1 MPCECFICS
10 DATHSRLWSSHISS
24 PFWLQVVTRSCVFK
38 ALRYARLCSADMR
51 KLGKSAV
58 PHTPRTYTTQWEWAT
73 TFTGRL
79 GGEWK
84 LTEVLVTRR
93 GCRLFITEKW
103 ARTSPPKLSWDEYC
117 AKTFK
122 EDKKAKVKEDKKA
135 KKDSSSLRSLRN
147 SNNNKQLNRRSGR
160 R

>member
-1 MPCECFICS
+1 
-10 DATHSRLWSSHISS
+10 
-24 PFWLQVVTRSCVFK
+24 
-38 ALRYARLCSADMR
+38 MR

-58 PHTPRTYTTQWEWAT
+58 PHTPRIYTQQWEWAT

-117 AKTFK
+117 AKMF
-122 EDKKAKVKEDKKA
+122 KEDKKA